1 MDLKV
6 KKHFLEQWEK
16 YFGIAELPIT
26 FFFSTNL
33 SNTPLAEPPKGR
45 SCLICELATVRKG
58 KSIAY
63 NKGVLRCGGA
73 RRYLGYDKEIR
84 PNFEYFLSC
93 GIPDEME
100 GERYIQ
106 TPLMVREIMKNVYTL
121 PSDGKYTI
129 FKRWD
134 KLEQAD
140 EPEAVIFFA
149 TPDILSGLFTLANF
163 DQVEGRGVIVPFGSG
178 CGTIVYQAFLENK
191 KDNAKAILG
200 MFDPS
205 ARPCVPENTLSFSVP
220 MKKFVKMISF
230 MDESF
235 LITETWKAV
244 RQRFEKKLD
253 GSDKVTK

>member
-6 KKHFLEQWEK
+6 KTHFLKQWEK
-16 YFGIAELPIT
+16 YFGKTELPIT
-26 FFFSTNL
+26 FFYSTNL
-33 SNTPLAEPPKGR
+33 ANATMADPPKGR
-45 SCLICELATVRKG
+45 SCLICELAAVRKG

-73 RRYLGYDKEIR
+73 RRYLGYDEGMR
-84 PNFEYFLSC
+84 PDFEYFLSC
-93 GIPDEME
+93 GIPGKME

-106 TPLMVREIMKNVYTL
+106 TPAMVKEIMKNVYTL
-121 PSDGKYTI
+121 PGEGKFTI

-134 KLEQAD
+134 ILEKAD

-149 TPDILSGLFTLANF
+149 KPDVLCGLFTLANY
-163 DQVEGRGVIVPFGSG
+163 DQVEGRGVIAPFGSG
-178 CGTIVYQAFLENK
+178 CSSIIYHPYLENR
-191 KDNAKAILG
+191 KDGPKAILG

-205 ARPCVPENTLSFSVP
+205 ARPCVPENNLTFSVP

-235 LITETWKAV
+235 LITETWKTL
-244 RQRFEKKLD
+244 RKRID
-253 GSDKVTK
+253 